1 MTTNEIKDKFDE
13 IKINSTYRRVSDS
26 HPLELYLGLDERGF
40 KTLRFNGNF
49 DPVNLH
55 GNDLL
60 EVKQIKN
67 KDNNSI
73 LFIFNSFENYSVLYR
88 FCEDLINQAANI
100 LPSNGYKILVNRFNL
115 WKRLFNGNNSYLGE
129 SEVIGL
135 IGELLFLKDFAFKKY
150 GISDSLEAWT
160 GPEEAHKD
168 FSIKEEWYEIKGII
182 NSKKEVTISSIEQLD
197 SKKDGHLYV
206 YMFEKMSPEYE
217 GISLNNLVRT
227 ILDSIEYDRDKDI
240 FAYKLK
246 KINYTFNEI
255 YDNLVYVLKKENH
268 YIVNDAF
275 PRIKASNLPKAIS
288 NVKYTNKLSD
298 LDKYK
303 E

>member
-73 LFIFNSFENYSVLYR
+73 LFIFNSFENYSVFYR
-88 FCEDLINQAANI
+88 FCEDLINQTANI

-115 WKRLFNGNNSYLGE
+115 WKRLFNGNNS
-129 SEVIGL
+129 
-135 IGELLFLKDFAFKKY
+135 
-150 GISDSLEAWT
+150 
-160 GPEEAHKD
+160 
-168 FSIKEEWYEIKGII
+168 
-182 NSKKEVTISSIEQLD
+182 
-197 SKKDGHLYV
+197 
-206 YMFEKMSPEYE
+206 
-217 GISLNNLVRT
+217 
-227 ILDSIEYDRDKDI
+227 
-240 FAYKLK
+240 
-246 KINYTFNEI
+246 
-255 YDNLVYVLKKENH
+255 
-268 YIVNDAF
+268 
-275 PRIKASNLPKAIS
+275 
-288 NVKYTNKLSD
+288 
-298 LDKYK
+298 
-303 E
+303 